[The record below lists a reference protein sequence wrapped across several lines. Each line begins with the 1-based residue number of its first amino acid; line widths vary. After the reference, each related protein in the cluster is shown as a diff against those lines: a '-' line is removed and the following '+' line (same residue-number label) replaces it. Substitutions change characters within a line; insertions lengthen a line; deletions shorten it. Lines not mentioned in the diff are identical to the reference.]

1 MPSVPMRNLA
11 VLLAAL
17 LLALPAA
24 PAARA
29 QGPAAFSRL
38 GMGARAIAVGG
49 QVADVSGDATPYL
62 NPALAPYQAGQAVE
76 LSAGALT
83 FDREWQAV
91 QIGTPLR
98 PRAGF
103 AAGVVHGGLANIDGR
118 DASGEPTGALQTDEY
133 AFFIA
138 FGIRLGERVSGG
150 LGLRLYQSDL
160 FDGVTPPTALG
171 LQLGLAARVTDRLS
185 LGVVADDLFARY
197 EWNASAVPGGGS
209 ATDPFPRRFTAGAAY
224 SLGALPS
231 GRPRGVV
238 SADVELATLAQETTR
253 PAGTQIVGADVSP
266 DTEDVEATRASVRA
280 RLGGEL
286 WLADIFGVRA
296 GVDRL
301 GSGSLGEARPAVGFA
316 LRQRFTDLDARIDY
330 TAALEP
336 YGTGI
341 LHMATVRLGL

>member
-1 MPSVPMRNLA
+1 MRTPTL
-11 VLLAAL
+11 LLAAL
-17 LLALPAA
+17 FLAA
-24 PAARA
+24 PAQA
-29 QGPAAFSRL
+29 QGPAAFARL

-49 QVADVSGDATPYL
+49 QVADLSGDATPYL
-62 NPALAPYQAGQAVE
+62 NPALAPYQDGQAVE

-103 AAGVVHGGLANIDGR
+103 AAGVVHGGVSNIDGR
-118 DASGEPTGALQTDEY
+118 DASGQPTGTLQTDEY
-133 AFFIA
+133 AFFVA
-138 FGIRLGERVSGG
+138 FGIRLGQRVSGG
-150 LGLRLYQSDL
+150 VGLRLYQSDL

-171 LQLGLAARVTDRLS
+171 LQLGLAARLTDKLS
-185 LGVVADDLFARY
+185 LGLVADDLFARY
-197 EWNASAVPGGGS
+197 EWNASAAGGGS
-209 ATDPFPRRFTAGAAY
+209 ATDPFARRVTAGAAY
-224 SLGALPS
+224 SLGARPS
-231 GRPRGVV
+231 GRPRGVL

-253 PAGTQIVGADVSP
+253 PAGTQIVGAGVSP
-266 DTEDVEATRASVRA
+266 DTRDIDATRASVRV

-286 WLADIFGVRA
+286 WLADVFGVRA

-301 GSGSLGEARPAVGFA
+301 GGSLDEARPAVGFA
-316 LRQRFTDLDARIDY
+316 LRQRFTDLDARVDY

>member
-1 MPSVPMRNLA
+1 MRL
-11 VLLAAL
+11 VLLAL
-17 LLALPAA
+17 LLAAA
-24 PAARA
+24 PSRA

-62 NPALAPYQAGQAVE
+62 NAALAPYQAGQAVE
-76 LSAGALT
+76 LSAGLLT

-91 QIGTPLR
+91 QIGAPLQ
-98 PRAGF
+98 PRAGV
-103 AAGVVHGGLANIDGR
+103 AAGVVHGGVGNIDGR
-118 DASGEPTGALQTDEY
+118 DASGYPTETLQTDEY
-133 AFFIA
+133 AFFVA
-138 FGIRLGERVSGG
+138 FGIRLGARASGG
-150 LGLRLYQSDL
+150 VGLRLYRSDV
-160 FDGVTPPTALG
+160 FDGVAPPTALG
-171 LQLGLAARVTDRLS
+171 LQLGLAARLSERLS
-185 LGVVADDLFARY
+185 VGLVADDLFARY
-197 EWNASAVPGGGS
+197 EWNAAAAGGGAS
-209 ATDPFPRRFTAGAAY
+209 TDPFPRRVTGGAAL

-238 SADVELATLAQETTR
+238 SADVVFSALSQ
-253 PAGTQIVGADVSP
+253 
-266 DTEDVEATRASVRA
+266 EATRPDGTVVIGTGVSPQTRDLAATEASVRL
-280 RLGGEL
+280 RVGGEL
-286 WLADIFGVRA
+286 WLADVFGVRA

-301 GSGSLGEARPAVGFA
+301 GDGSLSEARPALGFA